1 MISEPLFRIT
11 YSFRLSETEV
21 VSFDLAFDPTMRLLC
36 DQPHPPPDWTRLG
49 QHQCVACPLTPEQAP
64 HCPAAL
70 NLAPL
75 VSNFEHLL
83 SHDEIFLEVIT
94 EERKISQQ
102 TTIQRAVSSLMG
114 LLMAASDC
122 PRTRFFKP
130 MARFH
135 LPLASEEETI
145 YRAAATYMLTQYF
158 RNRQGRQP
166 DFALDGLNEIY
177 RNIQEVNSAMAKR
190 LRGVTKSDSS
200 VNAIILLDM
209 YAKAMPYAIKQALEE
224 LAYLFSE
231 DPPSITGGAP

>member
-1 MISEPLFRIT
+1 MVTFN
-11 YSFRLSETEV
+11 
-21 VSFDLAFDPTMRLLC
+21 LAFDNAIRLV
-36 DQPHPPPDWTRLG
+36 DEQRYPPPDWARLE
-49 QHQCVACPLTPEQAP
+49 QHQCPNCSLNSAQAP

-75 VSNFEHLL
+75 VTSFEHLL
-83 SHDEIFLEVIT
+83 SHDEVLLEVIT
-94 EERKISQQ
+94 QERKISQA

-122 PRTRFFKP
+122 PLTTFFKP

-158 RNRQGRQP
+158 RNRRGLVP
-166 DFALDGLNEIY
+166 DFALEGLNEIY
-177 RNIQEVNSAMAKR
+177 RHIQEVNSAMAQR
-190 LRGVTKSDSS
+190 LRGSSKSDSS

-224 LAYLFSE
+224 LAYLFT
-231 DPPSITGGAP
+231 D